1 MKSGICLFWI
11 AVGAIFTFAV
21 TANTSVFNLHVAGFV
36 VMVIGIIGLVTP
48 RRGYEWLGRRVV
60 VRRTRRG
67 GTTRVEEKSYPRY
80 VLRNPGTAEPGA
92 GPRGGPLA
100 GAGPD
105 PGGGDGDPAGQHRW
119 RGPLRQ
125 PPPGAEAV
133 GAQRHR
139 GDRGRLRG
147 AARVGQAPPPASP
160 EQARRSS
167 ARHGLGTRIIP
178 GARPVWLLSS
188 LAARPVWPLGPFGRS
203 ARLAARPVWLVGPFG
218 WSALWLLSSPRPAR

>member
-80 VLRNPGTAEPGA
+80 VLRNPGTANAQADIPDRPSLE
-92 GPRGGPLA
+92 
-100 GAGPD
+100 PD
-105 PGGGDGDPAGQHRW
+105 PEVARWQEPARTPEEEMATQRASNDGADRYDDLP
-119 RGPLRQ
+119 PEPRQ
-125 PPPGAEAV
+125 SVPRDTEV
-133 GAQRHR
+133 IE
-139 GDRGRLRG
+139 D
-147 AARVGQAPPPASP
+147 VYEEPPA
-160 EQARRSS
+160 
-167 ARHGLGTRIIP
+167 
-178 GARPVWLLSS
+178 
-188 LAARPVWPLGPFGRS
+188 
-203 ARLAARPVWLVGPFG
+203 
-218 WSALWLLSSPRPAR
+218 